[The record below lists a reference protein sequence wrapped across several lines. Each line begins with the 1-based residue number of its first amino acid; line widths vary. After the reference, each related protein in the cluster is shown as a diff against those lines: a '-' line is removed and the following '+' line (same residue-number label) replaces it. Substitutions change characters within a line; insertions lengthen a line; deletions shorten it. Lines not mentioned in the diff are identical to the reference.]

1 MNIINGSPARTALT
15 SPALNQLRE
24 LTRLAVEGLE
34 RREMDE
40 LKFKAQM
47 AHAFRQR

>member
-1 MNIINGSPARTALT
+1 MNTITTSPARIEPLALT
-15 SPALNQLRE
+15 HLRE

-40 LKFKAQM
+40 LKFRATM